1 MGGCPMVGGDRR
13 ALWKTGDLKLTLM
26 EQALPGFHC
35 FLWWYQLLCAEGL
48 SRLLGGFLEQM

>member
-1 MGGCPMVGGDRR
+1 MVGGDRR